1 MASLRRRGAWREPSL
16 NVPCDLRLV
25 TCDSGLVLSAAF
37 LRGNCVTRRTQKVIQ
52 GGDNGHVGRPL
63 NAQCGLND
71 FYQVPFFISY

>member
-1 MASLRRRGAWREPSL
+1 
-16 NVPCDLRLV
+16 
-25 TCDSGLVLSAAF
+25 VLSAAIV
-37 LRGNCVTRRTQKVIQ
+37 RGNGVTRRTQKVIQ